1 MPTAL
6 ELLRDDETP
15 ASSLLGAADAVLGD
29 EWRVWEPETVWLELH
44 HKRAEISLGNRQQ
57 LMAARNVLSTGRCYY
72 DALVFA
78 RTATAFSNEES
89 NFDSFDEMNVA
100 HMAWCIDELAK
111 IEGSS
116 HEFDREV
123 VQLVAI
129 ALFDEGFV
137 LAPEQL
143 QFAQEAL
150 DARYPKDTSA
160 LKSVVEE
167 YWTSLREHREKEF
180 SLPENAKGVQL
191 ARLLA
196 VDTYVMKRR
205 AARARLTL
213 GA

>member
-1 MPTAL
+1 MTPL
-6 ELLRDDETP
+6 ELLKDDATP
-15 ASSLLGAADAVLGD
+15 ASSLLGAADAVLGP
-29 EWRVWEPETVWLELH
+29 EWRVWEPETIWLELS
-44 HKRAEISLGNRQQ
+44 HKHASISLGNRQQ
-57 LMAARNVLSTGRCYY
+57 LMAARSVLSTGRCYY

-78 RTATAFSNEES
+78 RTATAFSNEDS

-100 HMAWCIDELAK
+100 HMAWCVDELTK
-111 IEGSS
+111 IEGHA

-123 VQLVAI
+123 VELVAI

-143 QFAQEAL
+143 QFAQAAL
-150 DARYPKDTSA
+150 DRRYPKDTSA

-167 YWTSLREHREKEF
+167 YWLALREHRKKEF

-196 VDTYVMKRR
+196 VDTYVASHQATR
-205 AARARLTL
+205 AKLC
-213 GA
+213 